1 MEYAFKF
8 MELSRFAL
16 TFVAPEKSKRN
27 RFVAALN
34 SNTKERMFVRE
45 YTSYMDL
52 YDTEVNVEREMKER
66 SSYFNEQCETKRK
79 EDQRENFP
87 S

>member
-1 MEYAFKF
+1 
-8 MELSRFAL
+8 
-16 TFVAPEKSKRN
+16 
-27 RFVAALN
+27 
-34 SNTKERMFVRE
+34 
-45 YTSYMDL
+45 MDL

-66 SSYFNEQCETKRK
+66 SSYFNEQCETERK